1 MTGGDHSTG
10 FIGPPYLRS
19 GEITPDDLIL
29 HNTDNNIAPYYMLTQ
44 CHWTRVTDPITGHTP
59 VSGRFYFD
67 AEMRR
72 AP

>member
-44 CHWTRVTDPITGHTP
+44 CHWTTSHSIGDIRVSLPQFELCREVG
-59 VSGRFYFD
+59 G
-67 AEMRR
+67 
-72 AP
+72 